1 MKTIKYQI
9 LKTRQFYCF
18 CLITYIK
25 DGSIKTTYIFIK
37 CKSRQRE
44 TIFLIRLHILY
55 IFKRNFS
62 HLRVLMEIYVCWC
75 IQYICIYTFIAFSC
89 MRKYIK
95 YKSTVGSEAK
105 IILLS
110 AIIKVKKYPVNF
122 YIYFQVIASR

>member
-18 CLITYIK
+18 CLIAYIK
-25 DGSIKTTYIFIK
+25 DGSINTTYIFIK
-37 CKSRQRE
+37 CKSSQRE
-44 TIFLIRLHILY
+44 TIVFDTFAHFIY
-55 IFKRNFS
+55 IQTHFF
-62 HLRVLMEIYVCWC
+62 HLRVRMEIYMCWC